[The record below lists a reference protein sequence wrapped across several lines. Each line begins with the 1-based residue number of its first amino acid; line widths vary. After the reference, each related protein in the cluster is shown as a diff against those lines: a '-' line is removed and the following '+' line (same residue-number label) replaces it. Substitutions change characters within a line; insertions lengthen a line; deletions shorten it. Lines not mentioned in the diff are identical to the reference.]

1 MKQTALHEIHKALGA
16 KMVPFAGYE
25 MPVQYDGVNLEHLT
39 VRNSIGVFDVSHM
52 GEFLIEGPNALDLVQ
67 SVCSNDAARLA
78 IGQAQYS
85 CFPNSNGGIV
95 DDLIVYRLEEAAY
108 LMVVNASNIEK
119 DWNWIQSK
127 NLENVK
133 MKNLS
138 DDYSLLAI
146 QGPVAVQAMQPLS
159 NLDLSAIKFYHFK
172 VGDFAGIDGVI
183 ISTTGYTGSG
193 GFEIYCKN
201 KDVKHIWNSIFE
213 AGNSF
218 GIKPIGLAARDTLRL
233 EMGYC
238 LYGNDIDDN
247 TSPIEAGLGWI
258 TKFSKSFTN
267 SKNLQKQSKEGVKQK
282 LIGFEL
288 LERGIPRK
296 GYEIID
302 ANELTIG
309 EVTSGTMSPSLGKG
323 IGMGYVKINHTAV
336 GTPIGVKIR
345 NKIVAAVVV
354 KTPFYKP

>member
-1 MKQTALHEIHKALGA
+1 
-16 KMVPFAGYE
+16 
-25 MPVQYDGVNLEHLT
+25 
-39 VRNSIGVFDVSHM
+39 
-52 GEFLIEGPNALDLVQ
+52 
-67 SVCSNDAARLA
+67 
-78 IGQAQYS
+78 
-85 CFPNSNGGIV
+85 
-95 DDLIVYRLEEAAY
+95 
-108 LMVVNASNIEK
+108 
-119 DWNWIQSK
+119 
-127 NLENVK
+127 
-133 MKNLS
+133 
-138 DDYSLLAI
+138 
-146 QGPVAVQAMQPLS
+146 MQPLS

-172 VGDFAGIDGVI
+172 VGDFAGVDGVI
-183 ISTTGYTGSG
+183 ISATGYTGSG

-238 LYGNDIDDN
+238 LYGNDIDDS
-247 TSPIEAGLGWI
+247 TSPIEACLGWI
-258 TKFSKSFTN
+258 TKFSKTFTN
-267 SKNLQKQSKEGVKQK
+267 SEYLQKQSKEGVKQK

-323 IGMGYVKINHTAV
+323 IGMGYVKTNHTAV
-336 GTPIGVKIR
+336 GTTIGVKIR
-345 NKIVAAVVV
+345 KKIVAAIVV

>member
-1 MKQTALHEIHKALGA
+1 MYKRQ
-16 KMVPFAGYE
+16 
-25 MPVQYDGVNLEHLT
+25 
-39 VRNSIGVFDVSHM
+39 
-52 GEFLIEGPNALDLVQ
+52 
-67 SVCSNDAARLA
+67 
-78 IGQAQYS
+78 
-85 CFPNSNGGIV
+85 
-95 DDLIVYRLEEAAY
+95 
-108 LMVVNASNIEK
+108 
-119 DWNWIQSK
+119 
-127 NLENVK
+127 
-133 MKNLS
+133 
-138 DDYSLLAI
+138 
-146 QGPVAVQAMQPLS
+146 
-159 NLDLSAIKFYHFK
+159 
-172 VGDFAGIDGVI
+172 VI
-183 ISTTGYTGSG
+183 ISATGYTGSG

-247 TSPIEAGLGWI
+247 TSHIEDGLGWI

-267 SKNLQKQSKEGVKQK
+267 SENLQKQSKEGVKQK

-323 IGMGYVKINHTAV
+323 IGMGYVKTNHTAV

-345 NKIVAAVVV
+345 KKIVAAVVV